1 MTKETSQKIKNMGF
15 ICALFVVS
23 IHIDWHAD
31 ESQLLWWG
39 RQLIKSGI
47 AGIAVP
53 FFFVVSGY
61 FLAAHFDEDG
71 WWKRENQKRIRTLI
85 VPFMFWSLIYY
96 AFISAVTIC
105 RNLYAHNPID
115 TDLYFNMT
123 HILGFDMN
131 RTPLLP
137 PLWYVRNLVL
147 LVLTGGIFK
156 FAVRRLRTLWIVLAF
171 ILYQVCSPSA
181 LSVITGLDATPIGG
195 FILHGYSRLGF
206 LYFSIGVYIRQLP
219 HWKLS
224 NKTALICFV
233 VGLSLLAT
241 EITLQKMGM
250 SWSRVLSST
259 YMPLILLSFYH
270 FIPSTKWPRILT
282 ACSFPIFVMHM
293 IPLRLSIIL
302 SNHFLLP
309 APEIDT
315 LLQWSVSVA
324 VPIAVAVLLRRFFPK
339 TASVL
344 FGGR

>member
-131 RTPLLP
+131 LCC
-137 PLWYVRNLVL
+137 
-147 LVLTGGIFK
+147 
-156 FAVRRLRTLWIVLAF
+156 LRF
-171 ILYQVCSPSA
+171 
-181 LSVITGLDATPIGG
+181 
-195 FILHGYSRLGF
+195 
-206 LYFSIGVYIRQLP
+206 
-219 HWKLS
+219 
-224 NKTALICFV
+224 
-233 VGLSLLAT
+233 
-241 EITLQKMGM
+241 GM
-250 SWSRVLSST
+250 SG
-259 YMPLILLSFYH
+259 IL
-270 FIPSTKWPRILT
+270 
-282 ACSFPIFVMHM
+282 
-293 IPLRLSIIL
+293 
-302 SNHFLLP
+302 
-309 APEIDT
+309 
-315 LLQWSVSVA
+315 
-324 VPIAVAVLLRRFFPK
+324 FFW
-339 TASVL
+339 
-344 FGGR
+344 F